1 MEELVVP
8 RADSTGDLV
17 KRGADSM
24 GDLREIRSD
33 SIVKWDPILQRDNAG
48 FAVGFLNEF

>member
-1 MEELVVP
+1 MKRAANSAEE
-8 RADSTGDLV
+8 LV

-48 FAVGFLNEF
+48 FSVGFLNEF